1 MKVLFV
7 DDEPRVLEAIER
19 TLFQLDVDWDVRF
32 AEGGPA
38 ALTELAASH
47 FDVIVSDMRM
57 PGMDGAALLSHVC
70 EKYPHVARIVL
81 SGQTDEAAAFRVV
94 RVAHQFLA
102 KPCASETLR
111 QVIERTRELRSWLSE
126 ERLQATVGR
135 LDRLPS
141 TPHLFSALNKA
152 LDDESASADT
162 VANIVRQDPAMS
174 SKVLQVVNSS
184 FFSSGANVSDVRAA
198 VVRLGM
204 KTIRNLALG
213 IGAFDAVG
221 KDTSSAVVN
230 ELQARSL
237 AIAQLASRIAQGR
250 EETDAA
256 FMAGLVCNVGELVLA
271 AVPAS
276 VAVPEAA
283 PAENVTQDQP
293 ASVTHAEV
301 GAFLLG
307 LWGLPFRIVEAV
319 ANHHAPWRNAHDR
332 LGLPQIVWL
341 SSCLVQGIEPD
352 AEYLERIGARE
363 LLPKF
368 KGMMS

>member
-1 MKVLFV
+1 MRVLFV

-38 ALTELAASH
+38 ALLELEQAR

-57 PGMDGAALLSHVC
+57 PGMDGAALLTQVC

-102 KPCASETLR
+102 KPCSSDTLQ

-126 ERLQATVGR
+126 ERLQAVVGR
-135 LDRLPS
+135 IDRLPS
-141 TPHLFSALNKA
+141 TPRLFTELSRA
-152 LDDESASADT
+152 LDDEAASADT
-162 VANIVRQDPAMS
+162 VAAIVRQDPAMS

-184 FFSSGANVSDVRAA
+184 FFSSSGSTVSDVRTA

-204 KTIRNLALG
+204 KTIRNLALA

-221 KDTSSAVVN
+221 KQNQHSGASLDA
-230 ELQARSL
+230 LQKRSL
-237 AIAQLASRIAQGR
+237 AIGQLAGRMAQGIADA
-250 EETDAA
+250 DAA
-256 FMAGLVCNVGELVLA
+256 FMAGLVCDVGELIQT
-271 AVPAS
+271 
-276 VAVPEAA
+276 AA
-283 PAENVTQDQP
+283 PEVEPEPTDRSTPP
-293 ASVTHAEV
+293 ATETVTHAEL

-307 LWGLPFRIVEAV
+307 LWGLPFPIVEAV
-319 ANHHAPWRNAHDR
+319 ANHHSPQRNAHDR

-341 SSCLVQGIEPD
+341 AACLVQGTEPD
-352 AEYLERIGARE
+352 PEYLKRIGAE
-363 LLPKF
+363 ALLPKF
-368 KGMMS
+368 KGLMAS

>member
-19 TLFQLDVDWDVRF
+19 TLFQLDVDWEVNF

-38 ALTELAASH
+38 ALVELERAH
-47 FDVIVSDMRM
+47 CDVIVSDMRM
-57 PGMDGAALLSHVC
+57 PGMDGATLLTHVC

-94 RVAHQFLA
+94 HVAHQFLA
-102 KPCASETLR
+102 KPCSSDTLR
-111 QVIERTRELRSWLSE
+111 QVIERTRELRGWLSE

-135 LDRLPS
+135 IDSLPS
-141 TPHLFSALNKA
+141 TPRLFSALSKA
-152 LDDESASADT
+152 LDDEKTTADT
-162 VANIVRQDPAMS
+162 IAAIVREDPAMS

-184 FFSSGANVSDVRAA
+184 FFSSGTSVSDVRAA

-213 IGAFDAVG
+213 IGAFDSLG
-221 KDTSSAVVN
+221 KGHSLASSAVDA
-230 ELQARSL
+230 LQKRSL

-250 EETDAA
+250 DDPDTA
-256 FMAGLVCNVGELVLA
+256 FMAGLVCDVGELILA
-271 AVPAS
+271 EPDPCTPSERAQ
-276 VAVPEAA
+276 
-283 PAENVTQDQP
+283 TQTD
-293 ASVTHAEV
+293 AVTHAEV

-319 ANHHAPWRNAHDR
+319 ANHHAPLRNAHDR

-341 SSCLVQGIEPD
+341 AACLVQGVEADP
-352 AEYLERIGARE
+352 EYLTRIGAAA

-368 KGMMS
+368 KEMMAS

>member
-19 TLFQLDVDWDVRF
+19 TLFQLDVDWEVSF

-38 ALTELAASH
+38 ALLELEQARY
-47 FDVIVSDMRM
+47 DVIVSDMRM
-57 PGMDGAALLSHVC
+57 PGMDGATLLTHVC
-70 EKYPHVARIVL
+70 EKHPYVARIVL

-94 RVAHQFLA
+94 HVAHQFLA
-102 KPCASETLR
+102 KPCSSDTLR

-126 ERLQATVGR
+126 ERLQAAVGR
-135 LDRLPS
+135 IDSLPS
-141 TPHLFSALNKA
+141 TPRLFSALSKA
-152 LDDESASADT
+152 LDDEKATADT
-162 VANIVRQDPAMS
+162 IAAIVREDPAMS

-184 FFSSGANVSDVRAA
+184 FFSSGSSVSDVRAA

-213 IGAFDAVG
+213 IGAFDAAG
-221 KDTSSAVVN
+221 KNGSRSSAAVDA
-230 ELQARSL
+230 LQKRSL

-250 EETDAA
+250 DDTDAA
-256 FMAGLVCNVGELVLA
+256 FMAGLVCDVGELILA
-271 AVPAS
+271 EPDPSAPTGLAPTPAD
-276 VAVPEAA
+276 A
-283 PAENVTQDQP
+283 
-293 ASVTHAEV
+293 VTHAEV

-319 ANHHAPWRNAHDR
+319 ANHHAPLRNAHDR

-341 SSCLVQGIEPD
+341 AACLVQGSEPD
-352 AEYLERIGARE
+352 PEYLTRIGADA

-368 KGMMS
+368 KGMMAS